1 MYPNPQDVLPL
12 PARPD
17 LEQYRKRAKD
27 LAKAC
32 RSGDDAI
39 NAWAT
44 DWTAALLQL
53 PPDAPEHTRRDA
65 TNRARQVAAYARDRL
80 TPADCA
86 LSQAQFVIAR
96 AHGFASWPKF
106 VHHLEGL
113 SGHDADLSAF
123 ERAADAIVT
132 GNLDELNRLLAAHA
146 NLARARSD
154 REHGATLL
162 HYVSAN
168 GVENY
173 RQKTP
178 KNIVAIARRL
188 LDAGADINAEADV
201 YGGGATTLGL
211 VVTSAHPRQAGVQIA
226 LADLLI
232 DRGGRFEARIVRS
245 CLMNGC
251 PEAAVHMAARGASL
265 DLEEAAGVDR
275 LDLVSQYFEPTRT
288 ASDADASLT
297 LMMAAWYDRRAIV
310 TYLLDH
316 GVDVGVRHPTDGG
329 TALHIAAYLG
339 NSALVE
345 LFLRRGAPLNVVDGV
360 YKTPPIVWALHGWL
374 VEHREPA
381 EGYKAVVRMLAEAG
395 AEVKSEWIDDDRV
408 RADED
413 LHTVLS
419 RRVSAT

>member
-12 PARPD
+12 PVRPNLD
-17 LEQYRKRAKD
+17 QYRKRAKD

-32 RSGDDAI
+32 RSGD
-39 NAWAT
+39 NAVAAWSRQ
-44 DWTAALLQL
+44 WVSALLEL
-53 PPDAPEHTRRDA
+53 GPDAPERARRDA
-65 TNRARQVAAYARDRL
+65 DRRSRQIADFARERL
-80 TPADCA
+80 KPAECVV
-86 LSQAQFVIAR
+86 SQAQFVIAR

-106 VHHLEGL
+106 VRHLEDL
-113 SGHDADLSAF
+113 AATDSSLSAF

-132 GNLDELNRLLAAHA
+132 GNLEELDRLLAAHPD
-146 NLARARSD
+146 LPRARSD
-154 REHGATLL
+154 REHRATLL

-188 LDAGADINAEADV
+188 LDAGADIDAEADV

-211 VVTSAHPRQAGVQIA
+211 VVTSAHPRLAGVQIA

-232 DRGGRFEARIVRS
+232 DRGARFERRIVRS

-275 LDLVSQYFEPTRT
+275 LDLVAQYFEPARRVSET
-288 ASDADASLT
+288 DASLT
-297 LMMAAWYDRRAIV
+297 LMMATWYDRRAIV

-316 GVDVGVRHPTDGG
+316 DVDVGIRHPTDGG
-329 TALHIAAYLG
+329 TALHISAYLG
-339 NSALVE
+339 NAALTE
-345 LFLRRGAPLNVVDGV
+345 LLLRRGAPTDVVDAV

-374 VEHREPA
+374 VEGRTALESFP
-381 EGYKAVVRMLAEAG
+381 AVVRLLAEAG
-395 AEVKSEWIDDDRV
+395 AEVKPEWIDDDRV
-408 RADED
+408 RADPE
-413 LHTVLS
+413 LNAALQ
-419 RRVSAT
+419 RRVRGV

>member
-17 LEQYRKRAKD
+17 LDQYRKRAKE

-39 NAWAT
+39 AVWSSE
-44 DWTAALLQL
+44 WVAALMELSREAS
-53 PPDAPEHTRRDA
+53 DRAARERDRRS
-65 TNRARQVAAYARDRL
+65 RQVAEFARERL
-80 TPADCA
+80 NAAGCA

-96 AHGFASWPKF
+96 AHGFPSWPKF
-106 VHHLEGL
+106 VRHLDDL
-113 SGHDADLSAF
+113 AAADSTPSAF

-132 GNLDELNRLLAAHA
+132 GNLAELDRLLAAQPA
-146 NLARARSD
+146 LVRARSD
-154 REHGATLL
+154 REHNATLL

-178 KNIVAIARRL
+178 PNIVEIARRL
-188 LDAGADINAEADV
+188 LDGGADVNAEADV

-211 VVTSAHPRQAGVQIA
+211 VVTSAHPRLAGVQIA

-232 DRGGRFEARIVRS
+232 DRDARFEARIVRS

-251 PEAAVHMAARGASL
+251 PEAAAHMAARGAEL
-265 DLEEAAGVDR
+265 DLEEAAGVGR
-275 LDLVSQYFEPTRT
+275 LDLVAQYFEP
-288 ASDADASLT
+288 ALHVSEADAALT

-310 TYLLDH
+310 TFLLDR
-316 GVDVGVRHPTDGG
+316 GVDVGVRHPKDGG
-329 TALHIAAYLG
+329 TALHISAYLG
-339 NSALVE
+339 NAALTE
-345 LFLRRGAPLNVVDGV
+345 LLLRRGAPVNVIDDV

-381 EGYKAVVRMLAEAG
+381 DAYKAVVRMLAVAG
-395 AEVKSEWIDDDRV
+395 AKVKAEWIDDDRL
-408 RADED
+408 RADPE
-413 LHTVLS
+413 LYEVLQ
-419 RRVSAT
+419 RRQ

>member
-17 LEQYRKRAKD
+17 LEHYRKRAKD
-27 LAKAC
+27 LATAC
-32 RSGDDAI
+32 RSGDEAI
-39 NAWAT
+39 SSWAS
-44 DWTAALLQL
+44 DWIAALLQL
-53 PPDAPEHTRRDA
+53 PPDAPERTRRDA

-80 TPADCA
+80 TAADCS

-96 AHGFASWPKF
+96 AHGFTSWPKF

-113 SGHDADLSAF
+113 SGEDADLSAF
-123 ERAADAIVT
+123 ERAADAIVA
-132 GNLDELNRLLAAHA
+132 GKLEELDSLLARHP
-146 NLARARSD
+146 NLVRGRSD

-178 KNIVAIARRL
+178 KNIVAIATRL

-232 DRGGRFEARIVRS
+232 DRGARLEARIVRS

-265 DLEEAAGVDR
+265 DLEEAAGIDR
-275 LDLVSQYFEPTRT
+275 LDLVSRYFEPTRKV
-288 ASDADASLT
+288 SDAEASLA
-297 LMMAAWYDRRAIV
+297 LMMGAWYDRRAIV

-316 GVDVGVRHPTDGG
+316 GVAVGSRHPKDDG

-345 LFLRRGAPLNVVDGV
+345 MLLRRGAPVNVVDGV

-381 EGYKAVVRMLAEAG
+381 ERYKAVVRMLAEAG
-395 AEVKSEWIDDDRV
+395 AEIKAEWIDDDRV
-408 RADED
+408 RED
-413 LHTVLS
+413 KDLYTALS
-419 RRVSAT
+419 RRVGAR